1 MKRREEAARSNA
13 RMERRWNELT
23 SSTRWNG
30 GQQKGE
36 KEEKRRQGGRQQETH
51 LGPSTAAAVSYE
63 GSSGKP
69 REEEE
74 DEDRQRLGS
83 EMMVRESHASISLM
97 RNKVFVKDIPG
108 RNMRN
113 MD

>member
-1 MKRREEAARSNA
+1 
-13 RMERRWNELT
+13 MERRWNELT

-36 KEEKRRQGGRQQETH
+36 KEEKRRQDGRQQETH

-74 DEDRQRLGS
+74 EDEDRQRLGS

-97 RNKVFVKDIPG
+97 RNRVIVKDIPG